1 MHYRSEKVFLN
12 TTRRTNFNDELRMG
26 HRQVPPCIG
35 VANKILVHA
44 DELDDFLFE
53 ALKAVLVAEQ
63 KERRPILDRRFDQD
77 AVLTQRT

>member
-1 MHYRSEKVFLN
+1 
-12 TTRRTNFNDELRMG
+12 
-26 HRQVPPCIG
+26 

-77 AVLTQRT
+77 AVLAQRT